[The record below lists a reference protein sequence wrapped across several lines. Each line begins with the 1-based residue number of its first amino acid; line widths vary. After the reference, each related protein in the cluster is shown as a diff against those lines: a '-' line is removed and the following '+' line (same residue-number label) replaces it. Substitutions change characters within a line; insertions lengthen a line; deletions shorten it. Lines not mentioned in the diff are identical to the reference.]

1 MESGG
6 WSFSHYYRGRHVECH
21 FGSKRRQNSEAG
33 RPGAVTCGGHHQLLS
48 GSLKEC
54 PALMRQMNIAAE
66 IKAHKETDGEKEAK
80 TDACCP
86 CQISVSACHVSIPL
100 LSAPHFIHYSAFYWL
115 KARGGGVSWYQREG
129 EDITVCGVRHICVYV
144 CVCSW
149 EPGVQ
154 IEDSQYASGGEYPLR
169 SLILTRSGSPD
180 FTLQWGKMQGGFLP
194 TAPNRLL

>member
-115 KARGGGVSWYQREG
+115 KARGGGGELVSEG
-129 EDITVCGVRHICVYV
+129 GRGHNGVWSQTHLCLCVCLQLGARCPNWGLTVCIWWRISTEISDPDTFRFTWLHATVGENAGGVPSY
-144 CVCSW
+144 CS
-149 EPGVQ
+149 Q
-154 IEDSQYASGGEYPLR
+154 
-169 SLILTRSGSPD
+169 
-180 FTLQWGKMQGGFLP
+180 
-194 TAPNRLL
+194 